1 MSNTAAI
8 LLGAGEAPVLTT
20 RAIPTPGPGDVLIRA
35 RAVAIN
41 PIDHARHLGFLVKA
55 YPVVIGS
62 DIAGVVEAVG
72 SDVGAF
78 KKGDRV
84 AAVLDGF
91 MSGNNDREAFQTYAL
106 APMLTTAKL
115 PDALS
120 FVQGATVSL
129 VLQTAAIIYFDGLG
143 IPIPE
148 TAAVSASRT
157 GTSVV
162 IWGGAS
168 GVGQMAIQLGS
179 HLGFNVLA
187 TASPRHHDRL
197 QSLGARLVVDYADPA
212 AAAEAILA
220 ASADAPV
227 AYAIDCVN
235 SAEKTTPYLEAI
247 LERSTSATK
256 KLAHTNAL
264 RGYTWKHG
272 VEHQFV
278 NATDIHAR
286 RQDVGRWLF
295 ADKNGAGDNIT
306 TWLAKGTFVPPPA
319 KVLAGG
325 LAEGIKAG
333 LELINGGVRG
343 EKLVVE
349 VD

>member
-8 LLGAGEAPVLTT
+8 LLGAGEAPVLTA
-20 RAIPTPGPGDVLIRA
+20 RAIPTPGPKDVLIRA
-35 RAVAIN
+35 HAVAIN
-41 PIDHARHLGFLVKA
+41 PIDRARHLGFLVRA

-72 SDVGAF
+72 SEVDAF
-78 KKGDRV
+78 RKGDRV

-106 APMLTTAKL
+106 APMLTTSKL

-120 FVQGATVSL
+120 FVQGSTVSL
-129 VLQTAAIIYFDGLG
+129 VLQTAAMIYFDGLG
-143 IPIPE
+143 IPLPK
-148 TAAVSASRT
+148 AAAAPASRT
-157 GTSVV
+157 GTSDV

-168 GVGQMAIQLGS
+168 GVGQMAIQLGRY
-179 HLGFNVLA
+179 LGFNVLT

-197 QSLGARLVVDYADPA
+197 RSIGARLVVDYADPIVA
-212 AAAEAILA
+212 TKAFLA
-220 ASADAPV
+220 ASVDTPV
-227 AYAIDCVN
+227 SYAIDCIS
-235 SAEKTTPYLEAI
+235 SAETTAPHLEAI
-247 LERSTSATK
+247 LEKSASFTK

-264 RGYTWKHG
+264 KGYLWKGG
-272 VEHQFV
+272 VEHRFV
-278 NATDIHAR
+278 NATDIHTR
-286 RQDVGRWLF
+286 RRDVGQWLF
-295 ADKNGAGDNIT
+295 ADKNGDGDNIT
-306 TWLAKGTFVPPPA
+306 TWLAKGTFMPPPA

-325 LAEGIKAG
+325 LAEGR
-333 LELINGGVRG
+333 LELISGGVSG